1 MYDVKAYIIQNYFG
15 ESLKN
20 GKRFKGTYRI
30 EYAKYKTYHVY
41 VRGSE
46 NYNIIF
52 DETTMALLKGN
63 NKDDGSET

>member
-1 MYDVKAYIIQNYFG
+1 MKQNYFG

-20 GKRFKGTYRI
+20 RKRFKVTYGI

-46 NYNIIF
+46 NYNIIL
-52 DETTMALLKGN
+52 DKTTMALLKSN
-63 NKDDGSET
+63 SKDDGSET

>member
-1 MYDVKAYIIQNYFG
+1 MKQTYFG

-20 GKRFKGTYRI
+20 RKRFKNSYRI

-41 VRGSE
+41 VGGSE
-46 NYNIIF
+46 NYNITF

-63 NKDDGSET
+63 SKDDGSET